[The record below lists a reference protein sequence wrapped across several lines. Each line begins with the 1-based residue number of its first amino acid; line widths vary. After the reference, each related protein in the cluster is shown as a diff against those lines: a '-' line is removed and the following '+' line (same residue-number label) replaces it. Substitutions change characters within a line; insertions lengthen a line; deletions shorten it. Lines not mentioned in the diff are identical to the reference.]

1 MPNKPAFFEVV
12 GLWDVEKLIPELDL
26 ERGIVSTQ
34 EPHIYIQD
42 LRRDFQMGHQTV
54 HALDGVS
61 LMVEEGEFLS
71 VMGPSGSGKSTLLH
85 LLGGIDRSTAGRIWV
100 RGQDLTA
107 LDEDGL
113 ATYRQREVGF
123 VFQAFS
129 LVSTMTALQNVEF
142 PMIFARVPRSRRR
155 ERARQLLEAVGLA
168 DRMGHKPTELSG
180 GEQQRVAIARA
191 LVNDPTIILADEP
204 TGNLDSRTGAE
215 VMALLARLNQEQAR
229 TVVVVS
235 HDLAITNF
243 TSRRIHLLDG
253 RIADAPARP

>member
-1 MPNKPAFFEVV
+1 
-12 GLWDVEKLIPELDL
+12 
-26 ERGIVSTQ
+26 
-34 EPHIYIQD
+34 
-42 LRRDFQMGHQTV
+42 
-54 HALDGVS
+54 
-61 LMVEEGEFLS
+61 

-85 LLGGIDRSTAGRIWV
+85 LLGGLDRPTAGHIRV
-100 RGQDLTA
+100 QSQDLTV

-113 ATYRQREVGF
+113 AAYRQREVGF

-142 PMIFARVPRSRRR
+142 PMLFARVPPARRR
-155 ERARQLLEAVGLA
+155 ERARYLLQAVGLA

-215 VMALLARLNQEQAR
+215 VMALLAQLNQEQAR
-229 TVVVVS
+229 TVIIVS
-235 HDLAITNF
+235 HDPSIVNY
-243 TSRRIHLLDG
+243 TSRCIHLLDG
-253 RIADAPARP
+253 RIADAPDQP